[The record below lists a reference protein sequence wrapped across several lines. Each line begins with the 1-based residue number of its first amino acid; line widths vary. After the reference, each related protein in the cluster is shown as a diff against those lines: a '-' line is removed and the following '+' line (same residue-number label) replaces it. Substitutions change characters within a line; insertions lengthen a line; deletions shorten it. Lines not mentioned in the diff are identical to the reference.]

1 MTATP
6 PPTPGRVV
14 LVAGPSGS
22 GKSHL
27 ARSCGLPVLC
37 LDDFYKDGDDPT
49 LPRHDG
55 LGIADWDDP
64 AAWDRDAALAAVLAI
79 CRDGR
84 AQVPSYDI
92 SLDRAVGRH
101 TFSRDGL
108 PVFLAE
114 GVFVAEMVGPCREA
128 GVLADAIVI
137 DRAPWK
143 NFVRRLSRDLA
154 ERRKPPLT
162 LLRRGRDL
170 MAGERALVR
179 RLTAAGCRPL
189 SGQQAAAALADWRRQ
204 ADVTEQRRVDS
215 A

>member
-1 MTATP
+1 VTRTP

-49 LPRHDG
+49 LPRHDV
-55 LGIADWDDP
+55 LGIPDWDDP
-64 AAWDRDAALAAVLAI
+64 AAWDRDGAVAAVVAI
-79 CRDGR
+79 CRDGH

-92 SLDRAVGRH
+92 SQDRAVGRR
-101 TFSRDGL
+101 TFSRGGL

-114 GVFVAEMVGPCREA
+114 GVFVAQMVGPCRDA

-137 DRAPWK
+137 DRARWK

-154 ERRKPPLT
+154 EHRKPPLT
-162 LLRRGRDL
+162 LLRRGRTL
-170 MAGERALVR
+170 MAEEHALVA
-179 RLTAAGCRPL
+179 RLTEAGCRPL
-189 SGQQAAAALADWRRQ
+189 SGPQARAALADWHRQ
-204 ADVTEQRRVDS
+204 ADLSEQRRVDS
-215 A
+215 T